1 MMERQAVSKFDKQA
15 EMLANRVR
23 KQYKHL
29 RKRFAK
35 QNIDVYRLYDGD
47 IPEIRAAVDWYAGHV
62 VVAEYARR
70 DSDPRWLP
78 LMGDAVARAL
88 NVPVENLHLKE
99 RQAGYQEGKR
109 YQRLDTT
116 NEKIVMQERDLKFYI
131 NLWDYVDTGLFSD
144 HRETRMMIR
153 EVVPG
158 KDFLNLFCYTG
169 AFSCHGA
176 KAGARSTTSVDRSE
190 STLAWA
196 RENMILN
203 GFSLENNHLIQADT
217 FDFLKAAAERTDT
230 YDICVVDPPSF
241 FTRRSKKDHF
251 DVNRDHP
258 ALLEMVLKVMRP
270 GGIIYFST
278 NHQAFTPRLDR
289 LGVESHWEITGITI
303 PEDYRRK
310 HKNIHRCWKLMIP
323 K

>member
-1 MMERQAVSKFDKQA
+1 MMEKQTGLKYEKQA
-15 EMLANRVR
+15 EMLANRVK

-35 QNIDVYRLYDGD
+35 HNIDVFRLYDGD

-62 VVAEYARR
+62 VVAEYTRR
-70 DSDPRWLP
+70 DSDPQWLP
-78 LMGDAVARAL
+78 EMGQAVSLAL
-88 NVPVENLHLKE
+88 GVPPENLHLKE

-109 YQRLDTT
+109 YQRFDTT
-116 NEKIVMQERDLKFYI
+116 NKKIVMRERDLKFYI

-144 HRETRMMIR
+144 HRETRMMVR

-158 KDFLNLFCYTG
+158 KDLLNLFCYTG

-196 RENMILN
+196 RENMVLN
-203 GFSLENNHLIQADT
+203 GFSLENNKLIQADT
-217 FDFLKAAAERTDT
+217 FDFLKTAAENSESF
-230 YDICVVDPPSF
+230 DICVVDPPSF
-241 FTRRSKKDHF
+241 FTRRRKGEHFDINKDHP
-251 DVNRDHP
+251 D
-258 ALLEMVLKVMRP
+258 LLEMVIKLMRP
-270 GGIIYFST
+270 GGLIYFST
-278 NHQAFTPRLDR
+278 NHQDFTPLLDR
-289 LGVESHWEITGITI
+289 LPVESHREITGSTI

-310 HKNIHRCWKLMIP
+310 HKQIHRCWEILV
-323 K
+323 